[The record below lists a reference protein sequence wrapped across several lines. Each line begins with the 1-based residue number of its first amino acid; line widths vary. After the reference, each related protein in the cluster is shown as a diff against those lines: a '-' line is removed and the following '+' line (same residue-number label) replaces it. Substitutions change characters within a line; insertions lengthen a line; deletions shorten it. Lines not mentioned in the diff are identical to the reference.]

1 MSEQIEQRVKT
12 LLAKVMRVDVAT
24 VTADASTDSMVAW
37 DSLNHIKLVLALEE
51 EFDLAFDENQIE
63 KMTSVAK
70 VVSVIAQLRM

>member
-12 LLAKVMRVDVAT
+12 LLAKVMRVDVST

-51 EFDLAFDENQIE
+51 EFDLALDESQIE

>member
-51 EFDLAFDENQIE
+51 EFDLAFDESQIE

>member
-24 VTADASTDSMVAW
+24 VTAGASTDSMATW

-51 EFDLAFDENQIE
+51 EFDLAFDESQIE

-70 VVSVIAQLRM
+70 IVSVIAQLRM